1 MRVLVAYSATLVN
14 GAETHP
20 GTLFLIESDDSG
32 GTWST
37 PRTVWTRDGMEAIE
51 PQFVVAPSGRAHLIW
66 RDARPNQIGEGGVW
80 HVESSDGAATWGRPA
95 RGTLPMIANRIRAV
109 VDACDAVH
117 VVAQAHGDRTARIAY
132 VRFTGGRWDSPQLL
146 FDGMMGMHPSIKLD
160 ESGNVALTF
169 SRVVPGSPS
178 GAGVKAGLVGA
189 LLPVRRGNTHSG
201 GDSAIRVSLGVAGVE
216 AAPPAAT
223 VDFRVYVGP
232 GLY

>member
-1 MRVLVAYSATLVN
+1 
-14 GAETHP
+14 
-20 GTLFLIESDDSG
+20 
-32 GTWST
+32 
-37 PRTVWTRDGMEAIE
+37 
-51 PQFVVAPSGRAHLIW
+51 
-66 RDARPNQIGEGGVW
+66 
-80 HVESSDGAATWGRPA
+80 
-95 RGTLPMIANRIRAV
+95 MIANRIRAV

-117 VVAQAHGDRTARIAY
+117 VVAEAHGDRTARIAY